1 MTLDAADLLRFLMDA
16 ALLLALAR
24 GLGEVARRLG
34 QPQVIGETLAGV
46 ALGPSLLGALLP
58 GVGAALFPSHALSGV
73 LLQLVAEIGVILL
86 LQLSGMETDVA
97 MARRRWRSAGLV
109 TLLGMA
115 IPFAGG
121 LALAS
126 LLPPGLGLHGTNRL
140 AFAAFLATAVSLTS
154 ISVLFKILLEM
165 DLMRRDI
172 GQLALAASML
182 TDSTGYFLLAM
193 VAGLATAQALPV
205 ARLSES
211 MAGTVLFAVFLFT
224 LGHGAIRAVL
234 AWVDRRFGGD
244 DAMLSAVVALGLTG
258 AAITEAL
265 HVQAFLGS
273 FLVGVQLSR
282 IPRVGRAASRALRSM
297 TMGVFAPLFF
307 ASAGLAVDL
316 PRVLHPE
323 PLVVAGLLLLVA
335 CLGKFSGTY
344 LAGRFSGLD
353 GWTAAAL
360 GAGMNARG
368 LPEIVVA
375 TIALQSGAFSG
386 TTYSIVVV
394 VAMAT
399 SFAAPPAL
407 RACLQRMP
415 ADPSEQGRLRREAAE
430 ARGFLHGVGRVLVP
444 IRDGRFA
451 LYAAQVVAHLAA
463 RREIDVTALH
473 VRPVDGRPAPPATPP
488 ALGQGVHWQL
498 RVVEPDPDLQSTV
511 LHELERGYDL
521 IVLGASELPGPS
533 LFGTVTDRLVA
544 GAPCPVFVVRLPGSA
559 RGEFAVRRILLP
571 TAGTAA
577 DQHAG
582 EFAVALARGTRA
594 EVVAVHVVELDVWGE
609 PGWTGGAGRDALLR
623 QQVGHHSTNGVRSL
637 GELLGVPVRTEVRTG
652 STGAAGRE
660 IVHAARALRAD
671 LVLLAA
677 DRRMAGREVYCGRTV
692 EYVVRHAD
700 CPVAVLFPAGAEGRP
715 T

>member
-1 MTLDAADLLRFLMDA
+1 MTLGAADLLRFLVDV

-58 GVGAALFPSHALSGV
+58 GVGAALFPPGALSGV
-73 LLQLVAEIGVILL
+73 LLQLVADIGVILL

-109 TLLGMA
+109 TLLGMMV
-115 IPFAGG
+115 PFIGG

-126 LLPPGLGLHGTNRL
+126 LLPAGLGLHGSHPV

-182 TDSTGYFLLAM
+182 TDSTGYFLLAV
-193 VAGLATAQALPV
+193 VAGLSTAQALPV
-205 ARLSES
+205 ARLSVS
-211 MAGTVLFAVFLFT
+211 MAGTVVFAVFLFT
-224 LGHGAIRAVL
+224 LGYGGIRRLL
-234 AWVDRRFGGD
+234 AWVDRSFGGD
-244 DAMLSAVVALGLTG
+244 QAMLSAVVAVGLAG
-258 AAITEAL
+258 AAVTQAL

-282 IPRVGRAASRALRSM
+282 IPRVGRAASRSLRSM
-297 TMGVFAPLFF
+297 TMGVFAPVFF

-316 PRVLHPE
+316 PRMLHPA

-335 CLGKFSGTY
+335 CAGKFAGTFI
-344 LAGRFSGLD
+344 AGRFSGLD
-353 GWTAAAL
+353 RWKAAAL

-375 TIALQSGAFSG
+375 TIALQSGAFSA
-386 TTYSIVVV
+386 TTYSMVVV

-415 ADPSEQGRLRREAAE
+415 ADPSEEGRLRREAAE
-430 ARGFLHGVGRVLVP
+430 ARSFLHGVGRVLVP

-463 RREIDVTALH
+463 RREVDVTALH
-473 VRPVDGRPAPPATPP
+473 VRPAGGRVAVPATPP
-488 ALGQGVHWQL
+488 ALGEAVHWHL
-498 RVVEPDPDLQSTV
+498 RTVEPDPDVPATV
-511 LHELERGYDL
+511 LQELERGYDL
-521 IVLGASELPGPS
+521 IVLGASDVPGVS
-533 LFGTVTDRLVA
+533 LFGGVTDRLVA
-544 GAPCPVFVVRLPGSA
+544 GAPCPVFVVRLPAST

-594 EVVAVHVVELDVWGE
+594 EVVALHVVEVDVWGE

-623 QQVGHHSTNGVRSL
+623 HQVGHHSTAGVRAL
-637 GELLGVPVRTEVRTG
+637 GELMGVAVRAEVRTG
-652 STGAAGRE
+652 GNGAAGRE
-660 IVHAARALRAD
+660 IVGAARAVHAD

-677 DRRMAGREVYCGRTV
+677 DRRLAGREVYCGRTV

-700 CPVAVLFPAGAEGRP
+700 CPVAVLFPTGLDGRP